1 MPSPDDFQY
10 AMEASKVLH
19 EPARRIDTFGSTRFE
34 FEVLS
39 EPMDSVGSVRVR
51 KGEVQ
56 AQKPQLI
63 KPEGFSDIELE
74 GFNPQMLEVIE
85 HLKQNGVDLSFLR
98 YGFQFKRSEVA
109 EEIVHDHMESVKE
122 KALENVRRT
131 GNPSLAVIETI
142 DDSWEVGVM
151 KFTIDMIM
159 KSSEIN
165 RFDFKRRGLL

>member
-142 DDSWEVGVM
+142 DDSWEVAVM

>member
-1 MPSPDDFQY
+1 MPNPDDFQY

-51 KGEVQ
+51 RGEVQ

-109 EEIVHDHMESVKE
+109 EEIVHDHMESVKK

-131 GNPSLAVIETI
+131 GNPSLVVIEAI

-165 RFDFKRRGLL
+165 RFDFKRRGLM

>member
-1 MPSPDDFQY
+1 MLNPDDFQY

-51 KGEVQ
+51 RGEVQ

-109 EEIVHDHMESVKE
+109 EEIIHDHMESVKE
-122 KALENVRRT
+122 KALESVRRT
-131 GNPSLAVIETI
+131 GNPSLVVIEAI

-165 RFDFKRRGLL
+165 RFDFKRRGLM

>member
-1 MPSPDDFQY
+1 MPNPDDFQY

-51 KGEVQ
+51 RGEVQ

-131 GNPSLAVIETI
+131 GNPSLVVIEAI

-165 RFDFKRRGLL
+165 RFDFKRRGLM

>member
-1 MPSPDDFQY
+1 MLNPDDFQY

-51 KGEVQ
+51 RGEVQ

-109 EEIVHDHMESVKE
+109 EEIIHDHMESVKE

-131 GNPSLAVIETI
+131 GNPSLVVIEAI

-165 RFDFKRRGLL
+165 RFDFKRRGLV

>member
-1 MPSPDDFQY
+1 
-10 AMEASKVLH
+10 MEASKVLH

-51 KGEVQ
+51 RGEVQ

>member
-1 MPSPDDFQY
+1 MLNPDDFQY

-51 KGEVQ
+51 RGEVQ

-98 YGFQFKRSEVA
+98 YGNYPRSYGIGEG
-109 EEIVHDHMESVKE
+109 ES
-122 KALENVRRT
+122 A
-131 GNPSLAVIETI
+131 
-142 DDSWEVGVM
+142 
-151 KFTIDMIM
+151 
-159 KSSEIN
+159 
-165 RFDFKRRGLL
+165 

>member
-1 MPSPDDFQY
+1 MLNPDDFQY

-51 KGEVQ
+51 RGEVQ

-74 GFNPQMLEVIE
+74 GFNPQMIEVIE

-109 EEIVHDHMESVKE
+109 EEIIHDHMESVKE

-131 GNPSLAVIETI
+131 GNPSLVVIEAI

-165 RFDFKRRGLL
+165 RFDFKRRGLM

>member
-1 MPSPDDFQY
+1 
-10 AMEASKVLH
+10 MEASKVLH

-51 KGEVQ
+51 RGEVQ

-109 EEIVHDHMESVKE
+109 EEIIHDHMESVKE

-131 GNPSLAVIETI
+131 GNPSLVVIEAI

-165 RFDFKRRGLL
+165 RFDFKRRGLM

>member
-151 KFTIDMIM
+151 KFTIDMFM

>member
-51 KGEVQ
+51 RGEVQ

>member
-1 MPSPDDFQY
+1 MLNPDDFQY

-51 KGEVQ
+51 RGEVQ

-109 EEIVHDHMESVKE
+109 EEIVHDHMESVKK

-131 GNPSLAVIETI
+131 GNPSLVVIEAI

-165 RFDFKRRGLL
+165 RFDFKRRGLM

>member
-1 MPSPDDFQY
+1 MLNPDDFQY

-51 KGEVQ
+51 RGEVQ

-85 HLKQNGVDLSFLR
+85 HLKHNGVDLSFLR

-109 EEIVHDHMESVKE
+109 EEIIHDHMESVKE

-131 GNPSLAVIETI
+131 GNPSLVVIEAI

-165 RFDFKRRGLL
+165 RFDFKRRGLM

>member
-1 MPSPDDFQY
+1 MLNPDDFQY

-51 KGEVQ
+51 RGEVQ

-109 EEIVHDHMESVKE
+109 EEIIHDHMESVKE

-131 GNPSLAVIETI
+131 GNPSLVVIEAI

-165 RFDFKRRGLL
+165 RFDFKRRGLM

>member
-1 MPSPDDFQY
+1 
-10 AMEASKVLH
+10 
-19 EPARRIDTFGSTRFE
+19 
-34 FEVLS
+34 
-39 EPMDSVGSVRVR
+39 
-51 KGEVQ
+51 
-56 AQKPQLI
+56 
-63 KPEGFSDIELE
+63 
-74 GFNPQMLEVIE
+74 MLEVIE

-109 EEIVHDHMESVKE
+109 EEIVHDHMESVKK

-131 GNPSLAVIETI
+131 GNPSLVVIEAI

-165 RFDFKRRGLL
+165 RFDFKRRGLM

>member
-1 MPSPDDFQY
+1 
-10 AMEASKVLH
+10 
-19 EPARRIDTFGSTRFE
+19 
-34 FEVLS
+34 
-39 EPMDSVGSVRVR
+39 MDSVGSVRVR
-51 KGEVQ
+51 RGEVQ

-109 EEIVHDHMESVKE
+109 EEIVHDHMESVKK

-131 GNPSLAVIETI
+131 GNPSLVVIEAI

-165 RFDFKRRGLL
+165 RFDFKRRGLM

>member
-1 MPSPDDFQY
+1 MLKPDDFQY

-51 KGEVQ
+51 RGEVQ

-109 EEIVHDHMESVKE
+109 EEIIHDHMESVKE

-131 GNPSLAVIETI
+131 GNPSLVVIEAI

-165 RFDFKRRGLL
+165 RFDFKRRGLM

>member
-1 MPSPDDFQY
+1 
-10 AMEASKVLH
+10 MEASKVLH

-51 KGEVQ
+51 RGEVQ

-131 GNPSLAVIETI
+131 GNPSLVVIEAI

-165 RFDFKRRGLL
+165 RFDFKRRGLM

>member
-1 MPSPDDFQY
+1 MLNPDDFLY

-34 FEVLS
+34 FEILS

-51 KGEVQ
+51 RGEVQ

-109 EEIVHDHMESVKE
+109 EEIIHDHMESVKE

-131 GNPSLAVIETI
+131 GNPSLVVIEAI

-165 RFDFKRRGLL
+165 RFDFKRRGLM

>member
-1 MPSPDDFQY
+1 MPNPDDFQY

-51 KGEVQ
+51 RGEVQ

-109 EEIVHDHMESVKE
+109 EEIIHDHMESVKE

-131 GNPSLAVIETI
+131 GNPSLVVIEAI

-165 RFDFKRRGLL
+165 RFDFKRRGLM